1 MTPSRGRAGVASGDA
16 LLVLAVAALLVAA
29 AYPRWER
36 GAMDKRANAAAA
48 AVDAVLA
55 AAERF
60 RQEEGTWP
68 PGALAGTLPEGLT
81 PYLPLDFSFQG
92 DGYTLRWD
100 RWTMVEGPPP
110 MEIQEDDP
118 SFETSR
124 TAPPAPDT
132 TLVPEPILIP
142 LGGIMVRCDDDRVLA
157 RLQERFSPEGSFV
170 RSDSWTLVVAGARS
184 PR

>member
-1 MTPSRGRAGVASGDA
+1 MTPSRGRAGVGSGDA
-16 LLVLAVAALLVAA
+16 LLVLAVAALLVAG

-36 GAMDKRANAAAA
+36 GAAHKRADAAAA
-48 AVDAVLA
+48 DVETVLA

-68 PGALAGTLPEGLT
+68 PGALAGTLPEGLA

-92 DGYTLRWD
+92 DGYALRWD
-100 RWTMVEGPPP
+100 RWSMVEAPPP
-110 MEIQEDDP
+110 MEIQEEDP
-118 SFETSR
+118 FFETSP

-132 TLVPEPILIP
+132 TRVPEPILIP

-157 RLQERFSPEGSFV
+157 RLQERFGADGSFV
-170 RSDSWTLVVAGARS
+170 RSDSWTLVVAGARG